1 MEAEIREIRLVPT
14 RSAQYL
20 NQKEFHSG
28 VVEAINQLLEE
39 LAKPEKDP
47 SSLTQHLKNFFE
59 PLRFSDKFDSNS
71 VSQVCESVVSQLLVR
86 LTEEDLNQVQSG
98 VQSDEFSEFVQNLR
112 QGLERALN
120 NVLVSLSEGENHP
133 LETFLKQTDASSVL
147 GKIYGASILVLF
159 AAWANGVEDFSVPG
173 QESYK
178 TKGCCIPL
186 VRILLEETLSIP
198 HKILGPATREHIE
211 GAAIALGAKRPE
223 ALEQL

>member
-1 MEAEIREIRLVPT
+1 METRIELVPT
-14 RSAQYL
+14 GREQYL
-20 NQKEFHSG
+20 KHEEFHSG

-39 LAKPEKDP
+39 LAKPEDP
-47 SSLTQHLKNFFE
+47 SSLTQQLKNFFE
-59 PLRFSDKFDSNS
+59 PLSFSDKFDSNS

-86 LTEEDLNQVQSG
+86 LTEEDLNQIQSG
-98 VQSDEFSEFVQNLR
+98 AQSHEFREFVKNLR
-112 QGLERALN
+112 QGLERAFN
-120 NVLVSLSEGENHP
+120 NVLASLSEGENHQ

-186 VRILLEETLSIP
+186 VRILLEEILCID
-198 HKILGPATREHIE
+198 HKILGPATRKHIE
-211 GAAIALGAKRPE
+211 GAAIFLGAKRPE